1 MLSYIKKGG
10 VAMLFMLCDDRER
23 ELEELQRLIAD
34 YAGEHP
40 ELSLTIQCF
49 SSPLDMLDKIDRG
62 VIPDV
67 ALLDICMPGVL
78 GTEIAQNIQS
88 KSIDTADII
97 FLTTSAEFAVEAF
110 SLHANDY
117 LVKPYTKKRLFE
129 ALDRVVGKRQG
140 PLYLPIQSGNEVHR
154 IALYSIAYAEARNH
168 NLEVHLKSGA
178 CLRTRMTLTELKALF
193 RNISGF
199 VPVGASYLVNLRCVQ
214 SLLPTTV
221 VITTGEAVPVP
232 RRLRGQLRKQYF
244 DFYTKEATEQ

>member
-23 ELEELQRLIAD
+23 EIEELQRLIAD

-97 FLTTSAEFAVEAF
+97 F
-110 SLHANDY
+110 
-117 LVKPYTKKRLFE
+117 
-129 ALDRVVGKRQG
+129 
-140 PLYLPIQSGNEVHR
+140 
-154 IALYSIAYAEARNH
+154 
-168 NLEVHLKSGA
+168 
-178 CLRTRMTLTELKALF
+178 
-193 RNISGF
+193 
-199 VPVGASYLVNLRCVQ
+199 
-214 SLLPTTV
+214 
-221 VITTGEAVPVP
+221 
-232 RRLRGQLRKQYF
+232 
-244 DFYTKEATEQ
+244 

>member
-1 MLSYIKKGG
+1 
-10 VAMLFMLCDDRER
+10 MLFMLCDDRER

-117 LVKPYTKKRLFE
+117 LVKPCLLYTSD
-129 ALDRVVGKRQG
+129 AAD
-140 PLYLPIQSGNEVHR
+140 
-154 IALYSIAYAEARNH
+154 
-168 NLEVHLKSGA
+168 
-178 CLRTRMTLTELKALF
+178 
-193 RNISGF
+193 
-199 VPVGASYLVNLRCVQ
+199 
-214 SLLPTTV
+214 
-221 VITTGEAVPVP
+221 
-232 RRLRGQLRKQYF
+232 
-244 DFYTKEATEQ
+244 D